1 LRAAIVGAGLMGR
14 WHARAVARAGY
25 LVAAIID
32 PDVARA
38 STLARAHPRARVSQT
53 LAGAE
58 DIDVVHVCTPLDT
71 HVGLSAE
78 ALARG
83 AHVIVEKPLAADA
96 TETAMLLDRAAVAGL
111 LIVPVHQFLF
121 QRGVLRAQRQLSDIG
136 PLIHADVTICTA
148 GAAGKSE
155 AEQDRVALEVLPHP
169 LALFARLVSPQIADV
184 DWAVRSPA
192 PGELR
197 ADGMLGGVC
206 ISATVSAGGRP
217 TTNQLRLIGRRGTA
231 TVDMFHGFAV
241 TTRGRATRVGK
252 IAQPFIGGASLLASA
267 STNLIRRSV
276 QREPAY
282 PGLGELVSR
291 FYTAVAD
298 GSSAPISRDETLGV
312 ALALAS
318 IQALVSRS

>member
-1 LRAAIVGAGLMGR
+1 MGR
-14 WHARAVARAGY
+14 WHAHAVTRAGHRI
-25 LVAAIID
+25 AAIID

-38 STLARAHPRARVSQT
+38 SSLARAYPQARVAQT
-53 LAGAE
+53 LADAG

-71 HVGLSAE
+71 HVGLCSD

-96 TETAMLLDRAAVAGL
+96 AETETVLDRASSAGL

-121 QRGVLRAQRQLSDIG
+121 QRGVLRAQRQLADIG

-148 GAAGKSE
+148 GAAGKSQV
-155 AEQDRVALEVLPHP
+155 EQDRVALEVLPHP
-169 LALFARLVSPQIADV
+169 LALFARLVSPRIADV
-184 DWAVRSPA
+184 RWTVRSPA

-197 ADGMLGGVC
+197 VDGILDGVC
-206 ISATVSAGGRP
+206 VSATVSTGGRP

-231 TVDMFHGFAV
+231 TVDMFHGFTV
-241 TTRGRATRVGK
+241 TTRGRTTRVGK
-252 IAQPFIGGASLLASA
+252 IAQPFIGGASLLVNA
-267 STNLIRRSV
+267 STNLFLRTV

-282 PGLGELVSR
+282 PGLGELVAR
-291 FYTAVAD
+291 FYSAVANH
-298 GSSAPISRDETLGV
+298 GGPPISREETLGV

-318 IQALVSRS
+318 IKTSVSRS